1 MNVVI
6 APDSFKECLSAKEVA
21 ENMALGVAEIMPEA
35 EIVQIPISDGGEGV
49 LETLVN
55 GLRGTFVSVKVKDP
69 LLREIEA
76 QYGILDDQ
84 KTAVI
89 EMAKASGLDLLHEQE
104 KNPMTT
110 STFGTGQL
118 IKHALDKGC
127 TKLIIGIGGSATNDG
142 GTGMVRALGVRFLN
156 AKGEILKQ
164 GGGSLGELGRID
176 ISGLDKRLADC
187 EVLVA
192 CDVSNPLTGEK
203 GASLVYGGQKGGS
216 HEALQLLDKNLA
228 HYAAIIKKDLN
239 ITIDTVPGSGAAGG
253 TGAALMAFMGGKL
266 VDGIGLVLDTLK
278 MEEHLKKADVVITGE
293 GKIDEQTLYGKT
305 IAGIAKRAKRY
316 NVPVIVIT
324 GKIGDAIGAIYDN
337 GVTAVFS
344 IVDQPMELNQA
355 IADAPRLIQNCT
367 KAVFQTIQRFMK

>member
-21 ENMALGVAEIMPEA
+21 QNMALGVAEIMPEA

-49 LETLVN
+49 LEAMVN
-55 GLRGTFVSVKVKDP
+55 GSRGTFVSVKVKDP
-69 LLREIEA
+69 LLRDIEA

-89 EMAKASGLDLLHEQE
+89 ELAKASGLDLLAEKE
-104 KNPMTT
+104 KNPLTT

-118 IKHALDKGC
+118 IKDALDKGC

-142 GTGMVRALGVRFLN
+142 GTGMVSALGARFLN

-176 ISGLDKRLADC
+176 ISDLDKRLADC

-203 GASLVYGGQKGGS
+203 GASFVYGGQKGGS

-228 HYAAIIKKDLN
+228 HYAAILKKDLN
-239 ITIDTVPGSGAAGG
+239 IAIDTVPGSGAAGG

-266 VDGIGLVLDTLK
+266 TDGIGLVLDTLN
-278 MEEHLKKADVVITGE
+278 MEEYLKKADVVITGE
-293 GKIDEQTLYGKT
+293 GKIDQQTLYGKT
-305 IAGIAKRAKRY
+305 IAGIAKMAKRHQ
-316 NVPVIVIT
+316 VPVIVIT
-324 GKIGDAIGAIYDN
+324 GKIGDAIGGIYEN

-344 IVDQPMELNQA
+344 IVDQPMELEQA
-355 IADAPRLIQNCT
+355 ITDAPRLIQNCT
-367 KAVFQTIQRFMK
+367 KAVFQTIQRFKK